1 MCDFRVNVV
10 TCFLIR
16 NYIFHRSHHHQQMIQ
31 NIFSFR
37 GLRAIA
43 SWEILNMGNI
53 LKKISWFIK
62 EEWRIYLLML
72 FLLLS
77 IAAISLAPAYVL
89 GAAIDTIVSSGL
101 TKESLVILV
110 IALSAIPITRYFLSF
125 AYNYMVNKE
134 GQKLAYKLRQ
144 RYLSHLF
151 EMDSQFYEKFD
162 KGDLISRVT
171 ADLDAIT
178 IAATSLLEGI
188 IFNVGVIMFAIGV
201 MGFSISWKLTVISVS
216 IMPVGIFIL
225 NIIRNKKRKYIK
237 IHREIYADMTEKVL
251 ESVEGQK
258 AIRAYVQED
267 NDLDKQFDAIEKDI
281 ESWRYIVKY
290 ETWFNPLFE
299 IIYWISYILAFG
311 FGVYYIIQ
319 QEITL
324 GSLITFVSYI
334 GLLFGPISSI
344 ANIFTQINNATIS
357 IDRYDEIIKQMAVVH
372 DESDS
377 KPIITFNRIDFK
389 NVTFRY
395 PFDKAPV
402 IKNIDFSIQKGQTI
416 GIVGPTGAGKSTL
429 IRQLLREFNVT
440 EGQIYID
447 DVPISKYIIEDMRN
461 LVGYV
466 PQSHMLFKRS
476 VDENIMIGNPKA
488 NLEELDKAVKLA
500 DFEKDLLYLQDGL
513 HTQVGEAG
521 STLSGGQKQ
530 RLSIA
535 RALIKNPE
543 ILILD
548 DSLSAVDAK
557 TEDNIIEHLK
567 DFRKGKTNII
577 VAHRFSAVRD
587 ADVILVLEAGR
598 ISQRGTHDE
607 LLRQEGWYKIQYIQQ
622 MTMK

>member
-1 MCDFRVNVV
+1 
-10 TCFLIR
+10 
-16 NYIFHRSHHHQQMIQ
+16 
-31 NIFSFR
+31 
-37 GLRAIA
+37 
-43 SWEILNMGNI
+43 MGNI

-62 EEWRIYLLML
+62 EEWKIYLLML

-101 TKESLVILV
+101 TKETLPILV
-110 IALSAIPITRYFLSF
+110 TALIAIPVSRYFMSF

-178 IAATSLLEGI
+178 IAATSLLEGM
-188 IFNVGVIMFAIGV
+188 IFNIGLIIFAIGV
-201 MGFSISWKLTVISVS
+201 MGFSISWKLTLISVS

-267 NDLDKQFDAIEKDI
+267 NDLEKQFDAIDKDI

-299 IIYWISYILAFG
+299 IVYWIAYILAFG
-311 FGVYYIIQ
+311 FGIYYIIQ

-324 GSLITFVSYI
+324 GNLITFVSYV

-357 IDRYDEIIKQMAVVH
+357 IDRYDEIMKQLAVVH
-372 DESDS
+372 DEVDS
-377 KPIITFNRIDFK
+377 KPIINFDHIDFK

-395 PFDKAPV
+395 PFDKSPV
-402 IKNIDFSIQKGQTI
+402 IKNIDFSIKNGQTI

-447 DVPISKYIIEDMRN
+447 DIPISEYIIEDIRN

-567 DFRKGKTNII
+567 NFRKGKTNII

-598 ISQRGTHDE
+598 ISQRGTHDD
-607 LLRQEGWYKIQYIQQ
+607 LLRQEGWYKVQYIQQ

>member
-1 MCDFRVNVV
+1 
-10 TCFLIR
+10 
-16 NYIFHRSHHHQQMIQ
+16 
-31 NIFSFR
+31 
-37 GLRAIA
+37 
-43 SWEILNMGNI
+43 MGNI

-62 EEWRIYLLML
+62 EEWKIYLLML

-101 TKESLVILV
+101 TKETLPILV
-110 IALSAIPITRYFLSF
+110 TALIAIPVSRYFMSF

-178 IAATSLLEGI
+178 IAATSLLEGM
-188 IFNVGVIMFAIGV
+188 IFNIGLIIFAIGV
-201 MGFSISWKLTVISVS
+201 MGFSISWKLTLISVS

-267 NDLDKQFDAIEKDI
+267 NDLEKQFDAIDKDI
-281 ESWRYIVKY
+281 DSWRYIVKY

-299 IIYWISYILAFG
+299 IVYWIAYILAFG
-311 FGVYYIIQ
+311 FGIYFIIQ

-324 GSLITFVSYI
+324 GNLITFVSYV

-357 IDRYDEIIKQMAVVH
+357 IDRYDEIMKQLAVVH
-372 DESDS
+372 DEVDS
-377 KPIITFNRIDFK
+377 KPIINFDHIDFK

-402 IKNIDFSIQKGQTI
+402 IKNIDFSIKNGQTI

-447 DVPISKYIIEDMRN
+447 DIPISEYIIEDIRN

-567 DFRKGKTNII
+567 NFRKGKTNII

-607 LLRQEGWYKIQYIQQ
+607 LLRQEGWYKVQYIQQ

>member
-1 MCDFRVNVV
+1 
-10 TCFLIR
+10 
-16 NYIFHRSHHHQQMIQ
+16 
-31 NIFSFR
+31 
-37 GLRAIA
+37 
-43 SWEILNMGNI
+43 MGNI

-77 IAAISLAPAYVL
+77 IAAISLTPAYVL

-101 TKESLVILV
+101 TKETLPVLVA
-110 IALSAIPITRYFLSF
+110 ALIAIPVSRYFMSF

-178 IAATSLLEGI
+178 IAATSLLEGL
-188 IFNVGVIMFAIGV
+188 IFNIGLIMFAIGV

-267 NDLDKQFDAIEKDI
+267 NDLDKQFDAIDKDI
-281 ESWRYIVKY
+281 ASWRYIVKY

-299 IIYWISYILAFG
+299 IIYWIAYILAFG
-311 FGVYYIIQ
+311 FGIYYIIQ

-324 GSLITFVSYI
+324 GNLITFVSYV

-357 IDRYDEIIKQMAVVH
+357 IDRYDEIMKQLAVVH
-372 DESDS
+372 DEVDS
-377 KPIITFNRIDFK
+377 KPIINFDHIDFK

-395 PFDKAPV
+395 PFDKSPV
-402 IKNIDFSIQKGQTI
+402 IKNIDFSIKNGQTI

-429 IRQLLREFNVT
+429 IRQLLREFNVS

-447 DVPISKYIIEDMRN
+447 DIPISEYIIEDIRN

-567 DFRKGKTNII
+567 NFRKGKTNII

-607 LLRQEGWYKIQYIQQ
+607 LLRQEGWYKVQYIQQ